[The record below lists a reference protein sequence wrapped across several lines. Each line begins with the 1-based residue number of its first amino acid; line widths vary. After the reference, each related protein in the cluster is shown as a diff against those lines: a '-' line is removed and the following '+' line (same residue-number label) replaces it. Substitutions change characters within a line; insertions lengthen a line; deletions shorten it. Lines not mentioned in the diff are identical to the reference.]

1 MVEAS
6 AAKHPRASRSPP
18 LDKVAL
24 EAGACSLRHHGL
36 GCVGPRTC
44 TSAPVLIR
52 VAARATS
59 HAGGSS
65 KCMYMCMWVI
75 SCTNAVTL
83 SAREGA
89 ALCFANTSSPS
100 MVRSSEDTRSI
111 IALATRSLSSA
122 DAACHAMSR
131 ASAMVWD
138 GTHVASSREPSRA
151 TARLEARTRAR
162 STPADASVPASA
174 TAHTTN
180 AASQS
185 VWSVP
190 CAQVVTMPSRRASSA
205 PAARD
210 AEHNRPSARRRSADA
225 PAMSSRRS
233 TGTITF
239 MPSATRGTRPAHSA
253 SAVRAIV
260 AAVATLVSSSSLLES
275 PRALHSARAMDVA
288 RASRGA
294 IARSACAAS
303 RMASLARSP
312 SVVGAAMTPS
322 GHGMDAPPTSSPVV
336 ALPSRSL
343 YNSSVTCSSAR
354 ATAGK

>member
-1 MVEAS
+1 MC
-6 AAKHPRASRSPP
+6 PSRDDAFEKS
-18 LDKVAL
+18 VQCAC
-24 EAGACSLRHHGL
+24 GAR
-36 GCVGPRTC
+36 R
-44 TSAPVLIR
+44 
-52 VAARATS
+52 RAT
-59 HAGGSS
+59 
-65 KCMYMCMWVI
+65 
-75 SCTNAVTL
+75 
-83 SAREGA
+83 
-89 ALCFANTSSPS
+89 
-100 MVRSSEDTRSI
+100 
-111 IALATRSLSSA
+111 
-122 DAACHAMSR
+122 
-131 ASAMVWD
+131 
-138 GTHVASSREPSRA
+138 
-151 TARLEARTRAR
+151 
-162 STPADASVPASA
+162 
-174 TAHTTN
+174 
-180 AASQS
+180 
-185 VWSVP
+185 
-190 CAQVVTMPSRRASSA
+190 
-205 PAARD
+205 
-210 AEHNRPSARRRSADA
+210 RPSAGVAAPTRLRCSAA
-225 PAMSSRRS
+225 G

-275 PRALHSARAMDVA
+275 PRAFHSARAMDVA